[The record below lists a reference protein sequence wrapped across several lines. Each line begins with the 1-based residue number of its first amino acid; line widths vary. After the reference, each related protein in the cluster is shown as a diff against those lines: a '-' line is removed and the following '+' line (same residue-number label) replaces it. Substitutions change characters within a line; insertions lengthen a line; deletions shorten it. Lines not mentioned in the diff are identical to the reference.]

1 MVCVRLNP
9 VKGIGEVSSVRMSEQ
24 DAIAL
29 TRALLRF
36 ETVNPPGR
44 ERDCARHA
52 GALLEQW
59 GFRVEYHEYAEAR
72 TSWIARAGG
81 SPAKA
86 PLCLTGH
93 LDVVPLGARAWTR
106 DPFAGETQG
115 DRLYGR
121 GSSDMKAGVAAML
134 LASRNISK
142 KLSNTPGIVLVLT
155 AAEEGGCIG
164 SYHLAQT
171 QLLGSAGAMIVG
183 EPTSNYP
190 YVGHKG
196 SLKFY
201 ARFRGVSAHGSMPE
215 LGVNA
220 IYKAVRALSRLESF
234 DFGQAPHPVMGQPTM
249 NVGTFEGGNTVN
261 SVPDAASFGVDIRT
275 VPVMD
280 HAALRAKLQATLGSE
295 AELEVFSD
303 MNAVW
308 TEPQED
314 WVRRVFEIAGRTLGV
329 KPEPRAQTYNT
340 DAGNLL
346 KVYKGAPTVVLGPGE
361 PQQAHQTDEYCSM
374 ERIRQSVAIYEELI
388 RDWCGI

>member
-1 MVCVRLNP
+1 M
-9 VKGIGEVSSVRMSEQ
+9 SVAA
-24 DAIAL
+24 DAVGL
-29 TRALLRF
+29 TRELLAF
-36 ETVNPPGR
+36 DTINPPGR
-44 ERDCARHA
+44 ERDCARRT
-52 GALLEQW
+52 GALLEEW
-59 GFRVEYHEYAEAR
+59 GFRVDYHDYEPGR
-72 TSWIARAGG
+72 TSVVAHAGG
-81 SPAKA
+81 TEGKA

-93 LDVVPLGARAWTR
+93 IDTVALGARIWSK
-106 DPFAGETQG
+106 DPFSGETEG

-121 GSSDMKAGVAAML
+121 GSSDMKAGVAAIL
-134 LASRNISK
+134 LAARAFSR
-142 KLSNTPGIVLVLT
+142 KLTGTPGVVIVLT

-164 SYHLAQT
+164 SEHLART
-171 QLLGSAGAMIVG
+171 QLLGKAGAMIVG

-220 IYKAVRALSRLESF
+220 IYKAVRALSKLESF
-234 DFGQAPHPVMGQPTM
+234 DFGQPAHPVMGKPTM

-275 VPVMD
+275 VPGMD
-280 HAALRAKLQATLGSE
+280 HAALRAKLQALLGNE

-314 WVRRVFEIAGRTLGV
+314 WVRRVFEIAGR
-329 KPEPRAQTYNT
+329 A
-340 DAGNLL
+340 
-346 KVYKGAPTVVLGPGE
+346 
-361 PQQAHQTDEYCSM
+361 
-374 ERIRQSVAIYEELI
+374 
-388 RDWCGI
+388 